1 MEKSITKSER
11 GIKMSEVF
19 IRSQKKNC
27 LNRFGGNCT
36 CISYDSIQGTTGGKK
51 YRVCINNSGL
61 HNDTL
66 GIYKSEK
73 RCIEILDE
81 IQKVCGSYLYANGAT
96 GFLQGTVGFPP
107 MAASIPRLYEM
118 PEE

>member
-1 MEKSITKSER
+1 
-11 GIKMSEVF
+11 MSEVF
-19 IRSQKKNC
+19 I
-27 LNRFGGNCT
+27 GGNCT

-51 YRVCINNSGL
+51 YRVCINNGGL